1 MKKIPEKI
9 KLLDSSFSIN
19 LNFHREAKNSVFIKN
34 DSLNIVSKNKTDAVK
49 FFRNWLIQIA
59 REQVENRVKF
69 FSTQHNFQFNRISIK
84 NQRSRWGS
92 CSTKKNLNFN
102 WKLILT
108 PSLCLD
114 YVVVHELCHLKQMN
128 HSANF
133 WGLVK
138 DIMPDYKIHRRRL
151 KNMEKELSNI

>member
-1 MKKIPEKI
+1 MKKIPKKI
-9 KLLDSSFSIN
+9 NLLDSSFTVN
-19 LNFHREAKNSVFIKN
+19 LNFHKEASNSIFIKN
-34 DSLNIVSKNKTDAVK
+34 DSLNIVSINHNSATK
-49 FFRNWLIQIA
+49 FFRDWLIQIA
-59 REQVENRVKF
+59 REQIGNRVTFYSKEHGF
-69 FSTQHNFQFNRISIK
+69 EFNRVAIK

-128 HSANF
+128 HSKNF
-133 WGLVK
+133 WNLVEE
-138 DIMPDYKIHRRRL
+138 IMPDYKLHRRKL
-151 KNMEKELSNI
+151 KNMERELSDV